1 MVLGLVLAGCKV
13 DVALDVTMA
22 ADGSGA
28 VEVTVLADRD
38 VVVAAPDVMSDVR
51 LDDAAAAGWAVEG
64 PSATPDGGLRVVL
77 RKRFA
82 TPEEGTAVL
91 AELNGPQGPFRDLR
105 LSRSTSFARVESAFD
120 GTVQLEGGLA
130 AFADDALTSLVGGP
144 PLGDRVTEEQLASG
158 FAVRVVVRLPG
169 TVGSTNGTVAS
180 DGTVTWAPALAG
192 GAATA
197 MHADAALVD
206 QEALDARR
214 NERLAIVGM
223 AVWAVL
229 VIAVLAGGVW
239 WWRRR
244 TGGPAP
250 LR

>member
-1 MVLGLVLAGCKV
+1 
-13 DVALDVTMA
+13 
-22 ADGSGA
+22 
-28 VEVTVLADRD
+28 
-38 VVVAAPDVMSDVR
+38 
-51 LDDAAAAGWAVEG
+51 
-64 PSATPDGGLRVVL
+64 
-77 RKRFA
+77 
-82 TPEEGTAVL
+82 
-91 AELNGPQGPFRDLR
+91 
-105 LSRSTSFARVESAFD
+105 
-120 GTVQLEGGLA
+120 
-130 AFADDALTSLVGGP
+130 
-144 PLGDRVTEEQLASG
+144 
-158 FAVRVVVRLPG
+158 VRLPG

-206 QEALDARR
+206 QETLDARR